1 MKKET
6 EGYFVIKYK
15 NKDKYITDSCCYTR
29 LIEDAWPFKTFSEA
43 YEYMEKYSLDKDCII
58 EEVK

>member
-15 NKDKYITDSCCYTR
+15 NKDKYIGDWSYCVGSVEYAKPFETR
-29 LIEDAWPFKTFSEA
+29 TKA
-43 YEYMEKYSLDKDCII
+43 YEYMKQNCLDKDCII